1 MKFFGVFRLNQ
12 THSDF
17 GLPYALYAYR
27 EKFASIGIR
36 VSQRD
41 KGACYDNAAMESL
54 NGIIKTE
61 ALCLE
66 FGKGAV
72 NGKRILRKEISRK
85 VECFIDYYN
94 NQRFKKNLGKLPTVE
109 FRNRNPNGTNIVAI
123 DALKLV

>member
-1 MKFFGVFRLNQ
+1 M
-12 THSDF
+12 
-17 GLPYALYAYR
+17 
-27 EKFASIGIR
+27 
-36 VSQRD
+36 SQRD

-66 FGKGAV
+66 FGKVAV